1 MKKVASR
8 TERVD
13 SKRMAECEKLGR
25 VERRLNCCDCS
36 RLPEK
41 KTRIR
46 GETFE
51 GKKGGGENRGNRE
64 VVTAGRENTRV
75 QERKRKEEFVN

>member
-8 TERVD
+8 TERVRGFKKD
-13 SKRMAECEKLGR
+13 GEKLGR
-25 VERRLNCCDCS
+25 VERRVDCRDCS

-51 GKKGGGENRGNRE
+51 GKKGG
-64 VVTAGRENTRV
+64 
-75 QERKRKEEFVN
+75 KSW